1 MEEVRPMDRET
12 ARRSGAGESGSQLAR
27 LGSMFLSPGR
37 TFGEIARRPTIAV
50 VLVATALAG
59 ALAATAVS
67 RASDLDAM
75 VQHTWQQ
82 QTENMPGSF
91 SRNMSEADRARA
103 LDATRTGLRL
113 TRNLAPVIGGLGG
126 ALSPV
131 LASAVLLLVFGI
143 LGSAGSYRGILSTV
157 AHAWWPAAAASSL
170 LTTVVVWLSHPMAPE
185 RAGAPLRVNLAA
197 AFPDPGGVAPALA
210 GRVDLFLAWEL
221 VLLGIG
227 LAVTLGISRRRSFA
241 VAVGLWALV
250 SALAAGV
257 ALVSGLLNFGFSSGP
272 A

>member
-1 MEEVRPMDRET
+1 MDRE
-12 ARRSGAGESGSQLAR
+12 AVARSGAGESGSQLAR

-50 VLVATALAG
+50 VLVAMALAG

-75 VQHTWQQ
+75 VQYTWQQ

-113 TRNLAPVIGGLGG
+113 TRNLAPVVGGLGG
-126 ALSPV
+126 ALAPV
-131 LASAVLLLVFGI
+131 VASAVLLLVFGI
-143 LGSAGSYRGILSTV
+143 FGSPGSYRGILSTV
-157 AHAWWPAAAASSL
+157 AHAWWPAAAASSA

-185 RAGAPLRVNLAA
+185 RAGAPPPADLGAPLPPPPGAA
-197 AFPDPGGVAPALA
+197 APLA

-221 VLLGIG
+221 ALLGIG
-227 LAVTLGISRRRSFA
+227 LAMTLGISRRRSFA
-241 VAVGLWALV
+241 VAVGLWALA
-250 SALAAGV
+250 SAGAAGV
-257 ALVSGLLNFGFSSGP
+257 ALVSGLLNFGFSAGP